1 MNITGFGFSIKHSI
15 HDHNIFLNNV
25 SEANDGT
32 PPTNSKTDS
41 KLAVNRQYSSTSME
55 PTTTTMT
62 STTIAATT
70 TTSTSTTMAATTT
83 TTSTPSITSTLKTTS
98 RMMNWL

>member
-1 MNITGFGFSIKHSI
+1 MNITGFGLKIKHSI

-32 PPTNSKTDS
+32 PPKNSKTDS

-62 STTIAATT
+62 STTIAPTT